1 MIIYKKNIESLEF
14 TAVDTHIKTMR
25 PKLGAV
31 LRLTDLKG
39 SMFTIEVLSFDFK
52 TGKGK
57 YKILDTIQ
65 LTKPKPT
72 TLIQS
77 VIDKNYLDKL
87 FEITPIVNITKIV
100 LVESDYSNV
109 PNINID
115 RLESII
121 IRACEQ
127 SENLFKPI
135 IEVIDKQKL
144 IEYLNSNSIIGTV
157 LELPSKNNSKN
168 NSRLDTVIV
177 GPEGGFSPDE
187 IDFFNNNEYPF
198 YSLKTNVLPAW
209 LAGYSYYL

>member
-14 TAVDTHIKTMR
+14 TAIDTHIKTMR
-25 PKLGAV
+25 PKLGAI
-31 LRLTDLKG
+31 LRLTDLNG
-39 SMFTIEVLSFDFK
+39 SLYTIEVLNFDFK
-52 TGKGK
+52 TGKGN
-57 YKILDTIQ
+57 YKIIDRIIQ
-65 LTKPKPT
+65 TKPTPT

-109 PNINID
+109 PNINVE
-115 RLESII
+115 RLESIL

-127 SENLFKPI
+127 SENLFKPS
-135 IEVIDKQKL
+135 IEVINKQKL
-144 IEYLNSNSIIGTV
+144 IQYLYSNSIIGTV

-168 NSRLDTVIV
+168 ISKLDTVIV

-187 IDFFNNNEYPF
+187 IDFFDNNKYPF